1 MFGGKD
7 RFERWRTKKEPRSRE
22 QRTPEWRFWEEVL
35 TARDQLLSAEMALAQ
50 TMVNLDEDEDLLR
63 QWAAERHAKV
73 EEVRLEIQAMLDELF
88 RNVPPFG

>member
-1 MFGGKD
+1 MFGGKA
-7 RFERWRTKKEPRSRE
+7 RLERWRRE
-22 QRTPEWRFWEEVL
+22 LRGRDQLTPEWRFWEDVL
-35 TARDQLLSAEMALAQ
+35 NARNQLLSAAETLTQ
-50 TMVNLDEDEDLLR
+50 TMRNLDEDEDLLR